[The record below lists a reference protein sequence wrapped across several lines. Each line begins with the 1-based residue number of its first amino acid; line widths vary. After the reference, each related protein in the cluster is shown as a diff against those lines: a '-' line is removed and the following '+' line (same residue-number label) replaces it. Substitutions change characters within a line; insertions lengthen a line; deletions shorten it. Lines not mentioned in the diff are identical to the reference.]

1 MYDLRDNEKPTI
13 RRRVFF
19 TKKLKWKHLLY
30 LLIGIIVLFPE
41 QTGTFIGTWISDF
54 FVTII
59 DIIKNG

>member
-1 MYDLRDNEKPTI
+1 MMYDLRDSDKPNSKI
-13 RRRVFF
+13 RFY
-19 TKKLKWKHLLY
+19 KKFKWKYLLY
-30 LLIGIIVLFPE
+30 LLIGVVILFPE